1 MSKIKDLKNKIKSN
15 IESVKKINDQTKN
28 KVSESKKNASDKFD
42 NFLKDLPTTD
52 KLFGKKLSDYSNNK
66 KNNKQ
71 QKSKVFEDLL
81 EIVEGFVGVNN
92 IVESSDSLNN
102 KQKLKNITLKS
113 IDHTLK
119 NSQNVISNNVK
130 KVLFA
135 GDGVCGGNTSMP
147 VNSIQIKP
155 SEFDFM
161 NVLTVDPESN
171 SGKIVYEQDSQLHD
185 SGLTKMNKMLYD
197 SFSGGAQSFT
207 LKDDTTLFNFEWSE
221 ANQEY
226 TFSDLTGSTNNL
238 EEWITSYY
246 GRIEFL
252 DISGVTKNAIL
263 MTLKGDGNEPP
274 LFDKGWNDLNRLM
287 AKLCAACGNP
297 STGLNPSTAS
307 QFNEND
313 EDIDSYFDF
322 ESTEGIDVDEEAAR
336 YNKVLKFKDCNNY
349 EVKINPQHFEDFVYM
364 VQKKNIN
371 DAVNDALLHSA
382 GEAYEKSGQSQP
394 LDNFHISI
402 MNTFIAN
409 LPNAL
414 MGAVL
419 SPKYLLPITL
429 IYKASVGAVEGA
441 AKLMMKLSKLFN
453 QIITDLYWIFI
464 EQFWRL
470 VKVELLALLSK
481 TAAKILKNKFSDYTM
496 IISILISLLTDLLN
510 SSIDNCDGLYNIISN
525 TIDTALSVRSGA
537 PAIPGL
543 LLSFADLKGG
553 YSTDFA
559 HMDAMQRMEA
569 FGINTGIINGESNK
583 LHDIVKGVLDGQW
596 FTQKK
601 SGYSEASN
609 QLVILPPPIPGVPMV
624 LPPGLI
630 RSVGIQR

>member
-1 MSKIKDLKNKIKSN
+1 MSKIKNLRNKIKSN
-15 IESVKKINDQTKN
+15 IESVKKINDLTKDRAG
-28 KVSESKKNASDKFD
+28 EAKKKANDNFD

-52 KLFGKKLSDYSNNK
+52 KLFGKKLSDYANNK

-71 QKSKVFEDLL
+71 QNNRIFEDLL
-81 EIVEGFVGVNN
+81 DIVGGIVGTNN
-92 IVESSDSLNN
+92 VVESSDALSN

-113 IDHTLK
+113 VDHTLK
-119 NSQNVISNNVK
+119 QSQSIISNNVK
-130 KVLFA
+130 KSLFA
-135 GDGVCGGNTSMP
+135 GDGICGGNTLMP
-147 VNSIQIKP
+147 VNTVTLKP

-161 NVLTVDPESN
+161 NVLTVDPGSN
-171 SGKIVYEQDSQLHD
+171 SGKIVYEGNNNT
-185 SGLTKMNKMLYD
+185 GLVKMNKLLYD
-197 SFSGGAQSFT
+197 TFSSGQEFE
-207 LKDDTTLFNFEWSE
+207 LKNDDTPLFEVSWNEST
-221 ANQEY
+221 QEY
-226 TFSDLTGSTNNL
+226 TFDKLRGSTNDL

-246 GRIEFL
+246 SNLEFI

-274 LFDKGWNDLNRLM
+274 LFDKGWNDLNRLL
-287 AKLCAACGNP
+287 AKLCAYCGNP
-297 STGLNPSTAS
+297 NSNLNPSTAT

-322 ESTEGIDVDEEAAR
+322 ESTEGIDVDEETAR

-364 VQKKNIN
+364 SQKKNIN

-394 LDNFHISI
+394 LDNFHLSI

-414 MGAVL
+414 IGAVMA
-419 SPKYLLPITL
+419 PKYLLPISL
-429 IYKASVGAVEGA
+429 IYKATVGAVDGVKE
-441 AKLMMKLSKLFN
+441 LMKKLSKLFN

-496 IISILISLLTDLLN
+496 IITILISLLTEILN
-510 SSIDNCDGLYNIISN
+510 GAIDNCDGLYSVISN
-525 TIDTALSVRSGA
+525 TIDKALSIGSGT

-543 LLSFADLKGG
+543 LLSIADLKGG
-553 YSTDFA
+553 YSTDLA

-569 FGINTGIINGESNK
+569 IGINTGLINGESNK

-601 SGYSEASN
+601 SGYNEASN
-609 QLVILPPPIPGVPMV
+609 QLVILPPPVPGIPMV

>member
-1 MSKIKDLKNKIKSN
+1 MSKIKDLQNKIKSN

-52 KLFGKKLSDYSNNK
+52 KLFSKKLSDYDNNK

-81 EIVEGFVGVNN
+81 AIVEGFVGINN
-92 IVESSDSLNN
+92 VVESSDLLTN

-119 NSQNVISNNVK
+119 NSQNVVSNNVK

-135 GDGVCGGNTSMP
+135 GDGVCGGNTTLSI
-147 VNSIQIKP
+147 NSVQIKP

-171 SGKIVYEQDSQLHD
+171 SGKIVYEQDPSLHN
-185 SGLTKMNKMLYD
+185 SGLIKMNSLLYEA
-197 SFSGGAQSFT
+197 FLGGTKGFT
-207 LKDDTTLFNFEWSE
+207 LKNEDELFKFDWNST
-221 ANQEY
+221 NQEY
-226 TFSDLTGSTNNL
+226 NFTNLTGSTNDL
-238 EEWITSYY
+238 EQWITSYY
-246 GRIEFL
+246 SNIEFL
-252 DISGVTKNAIL
+252 DISGVTKNAML

-287 AKLCAACGNP
+287 AKLCATCGNP
-297 STGLNPSTAS
+297 NSGLNPSTAS

-322 ESTEGIDVDEEAAR
+322 ESTEGIDVDEESSR

-364 VQKKNIN
+364 AQKKNIN
-371 DAVNDALLHSA
+371 DAINDALLHSA

-419 SPKYLLPITL
+419 SPKYLLPIAL
-429 IYKASVGAVEGA
+429 IYKATVGAIDSA
-441 AKLMMKLSKLFN
+441 AKLMKKLSKLFN
-453 QIITDLYWIFI
+453 QIIIDLYWIFI
-464 EQFWRL
+464 EQFWKL
-470 VKVELLALLSK
+470 VKVELLALLNK
-481 TAAKILKNKFSDYTM
+481 TAAKILRNKYADYIM
-496 IISILISLLTDLLN
+496 IITTLISLLTDLLN
-510 SSIDNCDGLYNIISN
+510 DVIDNCDGLYGIISR
-525 TIDTALSVRSGA
+525 TIDVALSGIGNTPS
-537 PAIPGL
+537 IPGL
-543 LLSFADLKGG
+543 LLSFGDLKGG
-553 YSTDFA
+553 YSTDSA
-559 HMDAMQRMEA
+559 YMDAMQRME
-569 FGINTGIINGESNK
+569 GIGVNTGTINGESNK
-583 LHDIVKGVLDGQW
+583 LHDVVKGVLDGQW

-601 SGYSEASN
+601 SGYSEGSN
-609 QLVILPPPIPGVPMV
+609 QYVILPPPIPNVPMII
-624 LPPGLI
+624 PPGMLRI
-630 RSVGIQR
+630 VSQQR